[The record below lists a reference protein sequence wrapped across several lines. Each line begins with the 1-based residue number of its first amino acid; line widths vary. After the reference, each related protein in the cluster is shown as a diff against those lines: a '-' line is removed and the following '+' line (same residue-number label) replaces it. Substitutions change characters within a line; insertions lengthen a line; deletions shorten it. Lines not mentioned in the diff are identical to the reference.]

1 MVSSTSGFIGG
12 TPNTANTICNIASGS
27 KGEHT
32 SPPSSR
38 QSATSQLDCVVQQ
51 LDAKG
56 VSKDAAELIQASWR
70 KGTQKSYATAWG
82 KWCGW
87 CDRRETDPVSAPVK
101 YLLDFITEEF
111 KNGKQYSTQNT
122 YRSAI
127 SATHVGYSGTPAGQ
141 HPLVCRLLQ
150 GIFNSRPPMPKNIT
164 LWDIE
169 IALKHA
175 ESIFPLEELS
185 LKQISERTAMLLALA
200 NADRVSDLHSLDLKF
215 RSYRY
220 GGASFIIPSLTKTRR
235 SGPPREVFYAQ
246 LEENPKL
253 CPVTS
258 LRAYEKKT
266 EGLRHPSNTSLFI
279 SVKKPHLPVSS
290 QTLSRWIKNFLSEAG
305 IDTNQFTAH
314 STRGV
319 ATSTALALGVSLPE
333 IMKAANWKRQ
343 STFTRYYCRP
353 TIDNAFSKTV
363 LTALKVSIYFKRYT
377 VICAALLRWRIVDLA
392 RNL

>member
-1 MVSSTSGFIGG
+1 MEASSYSPSVASSSMVSSTFGFIGG
-12 TPNTANTICNIASGS
+12 TPNTANTISNIASGS

-38 QSATSQLDCVVQQ
+38 QSATSQLDCVIQQ

-56 VSKDAAELIQASWR
+56 VWKDAAELIQASWR
-70 KGTQKSYATAWG
+70 KGTQISYATAWG

-111 KNGKQYSTQNT
+111 KNGKQYSTLNT

-127 SATHVGYSGTPAGQ
+127 SATHVGFSGTPAGQ

-150 GIFNSRPPMPKNIT
+150 GIFNSRPAMPKNVT
-164 LWDIE
+164 LWDVE

-175 ESIFPLEELS
+175 ESISPLEELS
-185 LKQISERTAMLLALA
+185 LKQISERTAVTSVSKC
-200 NADRVSDLHSLDLKF
+200 RVSDLHSLDLKF

-220 GGASFIIPSLTKTRR
+220 VAVSFIIPGLTKTRR
-235 SGPPREVFYAQ
+235 LGPPREVFYAQ
-246 LEENPKL
+246 LEENIKL

-305 IDTNQFTAH
+305 IQ
-314 STRGV
+314 
-319 ATSTALALGVSLPE
+319 TSLQLTQLEVSLH
-333 IMKAANWKRQ
+333 Q
-343 STFTRYYCRP
+343 QHS
-353 TIDNAFSKTV
+353 
-363 LTALKVSIYFKRYT
+363 L
-377 VICAALLRWRIVDLA
+377 
-392 RNL
+392 